1 MHAVADLRRFRFC
14 EKLSSSQKK
23 KLQPAL
29 VNISN
34 YYKSNL
40 AILSNTVS
48 GRLVYVAQLREGA
61 RSYLLEILA
70 T

>member
-14 EKLSSSQKK
+14 EKFSSKPEK

-40 AILSNTVS
+40 AIPSNTVS
-48 GRLVYVAQLREGA
+48 GRLIYAAQLKGA
-61 RSYLLEILA
+61 
-70 T
+70 TF